1 MRVYCIKAA
10 LMYNK
15 RTYRNIEILENQTL
29 DELHSA
35 IFEAFDR
42 YDPHL
47 YSFFLTRKA
56 ERSLRKIYEATEIT
70 HPMSVENLM
79 GFFGS
84 EKKYDAEE
92 TKIGDLDLDVKD
104 KLYYL
109 FDFGDDWWHELTVLN
124 IRDEKNSGGFPKIVK
139 IAGKSPPQY
148 PDYEDEEYDEVEED
162 EDDEF

>member
-29 DELHSA
+29 EDLHSA

-70 HPMSVENLM
+70 HPMSMESQM
-79 GFFGS
+79 GFFRS
-84 EKKYDAEE
+84 KKKYDAEK
-92 TKIGDLDLDVKD
+92 TKIGDLDLDGVPEI
-104 KLYYL
+104 
-109 FDFGDDWWHELTVLN
+109 GVGS
-124 IRDEKNSGGFPKIVK
+124 IRRTPSGPSGRFAATLPWSGSATLGPV
-139 IAGKSPPQY
+139 P
-148 PDYEDEEYDEVEED
+148 
-162 EDDEF
+162 